1 MAQDNSLRILSS
13 KFNEK
18 RCIALSF
25 DSWIGDTDEDCV
37 VKGMLHVLVFLF
49 PQYFPFLFNWHSCCM
64 VYEYRLSRTLLLC
77 IQYDP
82 VGSSCLLVSPI

>member
-25 DSWIGDTDEDCV
+25 DAWIGDSDEDCS
-37 VKGMLHVLVFLF
+37 VKGMLQVLSFLF
-49 PQYFPFLFNWHSCCM
+49 LISTFRF
-64 VYEYRLSRTLLLC
+64 V
-77 IQYDP
+77 
-82 VGSSCLLVSPI
+82 SSCIVVVWCLICFLMD